1 MIEFLMET
9 IVWLFDIFVFAV
21 VLSLVAHVAMPGKFK
36 LLHNIYRVILDF
48 DIDEE
53 EL

>member
-21 VLSLVAHVAMPGKFK
+21 VLSLVAHVVMPGKFK
-36 LLHNIYRVILDF
+36 LLHNIYKVILDF
-48 DIDEE
+48 GFDEE